1 MPKIALT
8 IAVLAAH
15 AVWTEQ
21 ANWRLHRRN
30 KRLKHVLTAQ
40 AQTIERLQT
49 LAVYFGDKLDENEVE
64 LDEFDMIA
72 IHNM

>member
-8 IAVLAAH
+8 IAVLATH

-21 ANWRLHRRN
+21 ANWRLHRQN
-30 KRLKHVLTAQ
+30 KKLKQQVAAQ
-40 AQTIERLQT
+40 AECIERLQT
-49 LAVYFGDKLDENEVE
+49 LTVYFGTKLDESEVE